1 MKTMLIVSM
10 FSLLLIACD
19 NYEFIKENQRF
30 NKRTG
35 EVETLDSNFEWW
47 SLSKLRDAEKKRE
60 RARQSRLKDFP
71 YEERKKV
78 TGRGGFIDQGKYE
91 SSKFE
96 VTVENNSEWKIDV
109 FEWHGLPLD
118 TLNID

>member
-60 RARQSRLKDFP
+60 RARQKRDALAIGSSPKICRS
-71 YEERKKV
+71 
-78 TGRGGFIDQGKYE
+78 TGKYW
-91 SSKFE
+91 STK
-96 VTVENNSEWKIDV
+96 N
-109 FEWHGLPLD
+109 H
-118 TLNID
+118 